1 MARDKRKKRK
11 DHAIKKAAS
20 TSKKANKQA
29 TKAMRKDARL
39 NAGSSDEEEDIEL
52 LIKQFAEV
60 DRKKGVATEETACA
74 APSPRANASW
84 VASPLDNVTCF
95 LFGGECFNGSK
106 LRVFGDLFKYR
117 LDKKAWTKIS
127 CAVVPGPRSGHQT
140 VALPSGSLLTFG
152 GEFATASQN
161 QFHHYKDCWMF
172 DIKESRWTQLEGPT
186 PSARS
191 GHRMAGW
198 GKFFVLYGGFF
209 DNGRTVK
216 YHDDL
221 WVFDTT
227 SYTWT
232 KVDMPA
238 ASSKPS
244 ARSGFQFFASGDK
257 IYLYGGYAKKIASE
271 DTTASTASNKA
282 HADDREKGIVYSD
295 MWALTMS
302 TDLSQLKWEKLKKS
316 GAAPPPRAGC
326 SIAVHKTRAILFG
339 GVEDDETDGNSTCWN
354 DMRSFALDARKWF
367 PYVAKKAKA
376 EAPSPAAVGGAAAEG
391 SSSEPSPVEP
401 AGPVFDPSVPH
412 PRYNAMLAVQ
422 KNHLLMFGGLFEQG
436 KNEFTLNDLWTLN
449 LDKNGPWECLQRG
462 AWERPAE
469 EEAKQ
474 VVDGKQKD
482 ESDSDS
488 ESSSDSDSDSN

>member
-11 DHAIKKAAS
+11 DHAVKKAAS

-29 TKAMRKDARL
+29 SKAMRKDARL

-52 LIKQFAEV
+52 LIKQFNEV
-60 DRKKGVATEETACA
+60 DRKNALATEETPCTAP
-74 APSPRANASW
+74 PSPRANASW
-84 VASPLDNVTCF
+84 VASPLDNTTCY

-117 LDKKAWTKIS
+117 IDKKAWSKIT
-127 CAVVPGPRSGHQT
+127 CAVAPGPRSGHQT

-172 DIKESRWTQLEGPT
+172 NIKEARWTQLEGPT

-198 GKFFVLYGGFF
+198 NKFFVLYGGFF

-221 WVFDTT
+221 WIFDTT
-227 SYTWT
+227 TYAWT
-232 KVDMPA
+232 KVDVPA
-238 ASSKPS
+238 GSSKPS
-244 ARSGFQFFASGDK
+244 ARSGFQFFTSGDK
-257 IYLYGGYAKKIASE
+257 IYLYGGYAKKVASDNE
-271 DTTASTASNKA
+271 ATLNKA
-282 HADDREKGIVYSD
+282 NAGGGDREKGIVYSD

-302 TDLSQLKWEKLKKS
+302 TDFAQLKWEKLKKS
-316 GAAPPPRAGC
+316 GTAIPPSRAGC
-326 SIAVHKTRAILFG
+326 SIAVHKNRAILFG
-339 GVEDDETDGNSTCWN
+339 GVEDDEAGSDSSMCWN
-354 DMRSFALDARKWF
+354 DMRSFAIDSRKWF
-367 PYVAKKAKA
+367 PFVVKKAKSNEGEGGDSVAAATDGVA
-376 EAPSPAAVGGAAAEG
+376 EAT
-391 SSSEPSPVEP
+391 
-401 AGPVFDPSVPH
+401 GPVFDSSVPH

-422 KNHLLMFGGLFEQG
+422 KNQLVLFGGLFEQG

-449 LDKNGPWECLQRG
+449 LDKNGPWECVQRG
-462 AWERPAE
+462 AWDRQAE
-469 EEAKQ
+469 NDEKKQ
-474 VVDGKQKD
+474 AAATEKED

-488 ESSSDSDSDSN
+488 DSSSGSESN